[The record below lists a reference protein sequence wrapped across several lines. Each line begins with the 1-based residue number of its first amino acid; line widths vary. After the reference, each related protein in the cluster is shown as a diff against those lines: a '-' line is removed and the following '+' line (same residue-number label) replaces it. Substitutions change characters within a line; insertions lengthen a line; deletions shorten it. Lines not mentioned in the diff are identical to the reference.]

1 MRCGPSK
8 YLGRIQGIRKPDVQ
22 WRVRISHLHVWARVS
37 ITSYT
42 VRYIIDKYFDLAN
55 VHRIGKG
62 PTDVVS
68 NGAKMTGIA

>member
-1 MRCGPSK
+1 M
-8 YLGRIQGIRKPDVQ
+8 
-22 WRVRISHLHVWARVS
+22 
-37 ITSYT
+37 
-42 VRYIIDKYFDLAN
+42 IDKYFDLAN